1 MAARLALGRPGPG
14 NLAPPA
20 QIWFFADISSA
31 SDLDQTQQLLSQRA
45 NCDDGAYHA
54 KAHDSKGSRNSLDR
68 LFWPLAP
75 GYHGRDQIF
84 AMREAR
90 EGNASD
96 V

>member
-68 LFWPLAP
+68 LFWPLAAS
-75 GYHGRDQIF
+75 YHGGNKIF
-84 AMREAR
+84 AMCEAR
-90 EGNASD
+90 KANTRD
-96 V
+96 M